1 MFVGVIASCLLLA
14 GVFWGMAC
22 ACRQSKKPHK
32 RQKVQKYALIG
43 TQDEE
48 AANCE
53 FKLIP
58 LLKLKSYN
66 YASFTRLDSRNTSL
80 TESETDSDVLFET
93 RSKSNGIAKHK
104 GHHNSSSQGSSGREG
119 NKYAITKLGRKIKA

>member
-1 MFVGVIASCLLLA
+1 MKRMFNIILIDSLPLDWSILYVFVGVIASCLLLA

-48 AANCE
+48 AANCKFE
-53 FKLIP
+53 LC
-58 LLKLKSYN
+58 
-66 YASFTRLDSRNTSL
+66 SL
-80 TESETDSDVLFET
+80 PESV
-93 RSKSNGIAKHK
+93 SN
-104 GHHNSSSQGSSGREG
+104 
-119 NKYAITKLGRKIKA
+119 